1 MCGICAVVETDRPGQ
16 DIAEVLERMH
26 SSLAHRGPDGE
37 GHLWIDGS
45 GNARALN
52 GGAGGG
58 FPVGPARAAAAFRW
72 LKIQDLDA
80 RSNQPMCRSRE

>member
-58 FPVGPARAAAAFRW
+58 FPTNSYAESNYWVDVLFNPA
-72 LKIQDLDA
+72 
-80 RSNQPMCRSRE
+80 P